1 VSAVD
6 ELVSTAATARV
17 RHNLGWLDLKR
28 LARRLVQGTAVFPF
42 EDSACLAAAERIQR
56 DRPHWLVTWGTHSR
70 LFWAHPTF
78 THRHDLLASAGT
90 PEELIARMDATERL
104 WRAQNAQLVFA
115 PRQPEQEAAR
125 NADRT

>member
-1 VSAVD
+1 M
-6 ELVSTAATARV
+6 
-17 RHNLGWLDLKR
+17 GLKG
-28 LARRLVQGTAVFPF
+28 LARRLVRGSAVYPP
-42 EDSACLAAAERIQR
+42 ENSACLAAAERIQR

-104 WRAQNAQLVFA
+104 WHAQNAELGLRPTSA
-115 PRQPEQEAAR
+115 GTGGAR
-125 NADRT
+125 NADRR